1 MPCGHA
7 FATNKYCHCIRTA
20 RFDFASKEMSDLS
33 QSAYARIEREDLAY
47 SSSASE
53 TQLDLS
59 ARDDYQTVNEISVE
73 VRALI
78 ASWESSGSSWE
89 VENDQLFTMQSSFGT
104 LELPGSMP
112 PPQRYRR
119 ISKNAFKG

>member
-78 ASWESSGSSWE
+78 ASWESSGSCWM
-89 VENDQLFTMQSSFGT
+89 VENDQRFAMQSSFGAQ
-104 LELPGSMP
+104 ELPDSMP